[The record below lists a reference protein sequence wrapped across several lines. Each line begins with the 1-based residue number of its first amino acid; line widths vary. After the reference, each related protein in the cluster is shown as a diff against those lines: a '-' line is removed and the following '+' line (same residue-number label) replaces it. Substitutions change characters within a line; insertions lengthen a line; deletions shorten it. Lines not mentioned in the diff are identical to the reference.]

1 MKIDV
6 RGEICPYPMLQAVA
20 GMKRAKAGESV
31 EVLTDH
37 PPALET
43 IPTQASRLGFDVAV
57 EEVGPGEWLLTLS
70 RSDLSRA
77 GSPGAG
83 SDYAG
88 E

>member
-20 GMKRAKAGESV
+20 GMKRARAGETV

-43 IPTQASRLGFDVAV
+43 IPTQAARLGFGVAIQ
-57 EEVGPGEWLLTLS
+57 EVSPGEWLVVL
-70 RSDLSRA
+70 RRAEASDA
-77 GSPGAG
+77 GQ
-83 SDYAG
+83 
-88 E
+88 